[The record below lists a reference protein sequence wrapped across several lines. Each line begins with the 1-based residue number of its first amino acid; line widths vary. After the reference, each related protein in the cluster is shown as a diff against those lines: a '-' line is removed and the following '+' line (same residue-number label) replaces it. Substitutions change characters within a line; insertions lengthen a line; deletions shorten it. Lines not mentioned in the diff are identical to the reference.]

1 VVQPDEPF
9 RFDLPV
15 RIITEEGEV
24 SELLNIKMDTEFF
37 DIPLDGTPLEMVFDE
52 QYDLMRRVAKEE
64 FPPVVARLMGDEKR
78 IVVVPEEDEKYTD
91 LVEVLKRDGF
101 TPKGEKDVK
110 DADIKQSSML
120 VVGYDSPV
128 VKRLFGGQAIPE
140 PGFTLTVRE
149 NPLNTSKVVAFV
161 HGDSRAEVSPVAGK
175 IFRYGKYSLLR
186 FKEGRNIE
194 KNVAETTKGLRVS
207 LYEPVPGIRP
217 VKTLTLDEII
227 EMVADKTVI
236 YVGESH
242 ADYEDHKMQLEVI
255 RKLYERGRKI
265 AIGMEMF
272 QRPFQKALDDYI
284 AGAVTEKEFLKASEY
299 FKRWRLDYGLYREII
314 DFAKAKG
321 IPVVAL
327 NLRSEI
333 VKKVSR
339 DGLDSLT
346 EEEREEIPEDMDM
359 SDEDYKQ
366 RLKEVFERH
375 QAREKRNF
383 DNFYQVQILWDET
396 MAHAVDEFLNK
407 NPDYQ
412 MVVLAGAG
420 HISYG
425 SGIAKRAYRLNG
437 KEYATLIDGVVET
450 LDEDVADFVLFPKPM
465 KPPFSPKLMVFLK
478 VKEGQVS
485 KEAGVKK
492 NDVIVSIDGEKIET
506 IEDVK
511 ISIFDKKKGDSTKV
525 RVLRKWLLIG
535 KKELEFEIT
544 M

>member
-1 VVQPDEPF
+1 
-9 RFDLPV
+9 
-15 RIITEEGEV
+15 
-24 SELLNIKMDTEFF
+24 
-37 DIPLDGTPLEMVFDE
+37 
-52 QYDLMRRVAKEE
+52 
-64 FPPVVARLMGDEKR
+64 
-78 IVVVPEEDEKYTD
+78 
-91 LVEVLKRDGF
+91 
-101 TPKGEKDVK
+101 
-110 DADIKQSSML
+110 
-120 VVGYDSPV
+120 
-128 VKRLFGGQAIPE
+128 
-140 PGFTLTVRE
+140 
-149 NPLNTSKVVAFV
+149 
-161 HGDSRAEVSPVAGK
+161 VAGK

-186 FKEGRNIE
+186 FKEGKNIE

-217 VKTLTLDEII
+217 EKTLTLDEII
-227 EMVADKTVI
+227 DMIAGKTVI

-242 ADYEDHKMQLEVI
+242 TVYEDHKVQLEVI

-284 AGAVTEKEFLKASEY
+284 AGTTTEKEFLKASEY
-299 FKRWRLDYGLYREII
+299 FKRWRVDYGLYREII

-333 VKKVSR
+333 VKKVSKG
-339 DGLDSLT
+339 GLDSLT

-366 RLKEVFERH
+366 RLKEAFEQH
-375 QAREKRNF
+375 ETREKRNF

-396 MAHAVDEFLNK
+396 MAHAVDEFLKK

-412 MVVLAGAG
+412 MVVLAGSG

-425 SGIAKRAYRLNG
+425 SGIAKRVYRLNK
-437 KEYATLIDGVVET
+437 KEHATLIDGVMET
-450 LDEDVADFVLFPKPM
+450 LDEDVADFVLFPKPL

-478 VKEGQVS
+478 VKEGQVVITGFPEESVS

-492 NDVIVSIDGEKIET
+492 NDIIISIDGEKIET

-511 ISIFDKKKGDSTKV
+511 ISIFDKNKGDSAKV
-525 RVLRKWLLIG
+525 MVLRRWLLIG